1 MEIYSVGDKVRVL
14 SFEEMQRAMGMR
26 RRSREDCS
34 FTPDMDVY
42 CGAEAIIA
50 SIFLDGG
57 DNPFAYRYI
66 LKINGKVINRRCFT
80 TDMLEPMVDLGEG
93 LPIDFSFD
101 DLIK

>member
-26 RRSREDCS
+26 RMSRDGCS
-34 FTPDMDVY
+34 FMPAMDVY

-50 SIFLDGG
+50 FTFLDGG

-66 LKINGKVINRRCFT
+66 LKINGEVIDRWCFT
-80 TDMLEPMVDLGEG
+80 TDMLEPMIDPGEG